1 MQFLYAVVSILGE
14 GFSTLAREGRWRLI
28 PAFGLFLGLSVMLVL
43 VKAISPIAPFV
54 YSLF

>member
-1 MQFLYAVVSILGE
+1 MHFLLGIFHVLVSGFAVLV
-14 GFSTLAREGRWRLI
+14 AEGRWRLI
-28 PAFGLFLGLSVMLVL
+28 PAFSLFLLLSGLLVL

>member
-1 MQFLYAVVSILGE
+1 MQFLFAIASILGE

-28 PAFGLFLGLSVMLVL
+28 PAFGFFLGLSAMLVL

>member
-1 MQFLYAVVSILGE
+1 MQFLLSIFLVLVE
-14 GFSTLAREGRWRLI
+14 GFSTLAKEGRWRLI
-28 PAFGLFLGLSVMLVL
+28 PAFVVFLGLSVMLAL

>member
-1 MQFLYAVVSILGE
+1 MQFLLSIFFILTE
-14 GFSTLAREGRWRLI
+14 GFSTLAKEGRWRLI
-28 PAFGLFLGLSVMLVL
+28 PAFAVFLDLSVILAM